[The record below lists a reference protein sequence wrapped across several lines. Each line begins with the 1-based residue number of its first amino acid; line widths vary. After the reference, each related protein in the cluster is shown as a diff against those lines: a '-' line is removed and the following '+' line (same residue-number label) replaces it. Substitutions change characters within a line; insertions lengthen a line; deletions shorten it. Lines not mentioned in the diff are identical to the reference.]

1 MYDFPCCVFA
11 GSADSIEEHPEV
23 FDALVDLFTHSAEW
37 ISDNSDE
44 ASTILS
50 EIIGGVSKEAV
61 NSASI
66 VFTNQV
72 SDKWKEGVG
81 IYFDLL
87 VEMGKFDGDLKGRKL
102 EDIENEFYNFDF
114 LSN

>member
-1 MYDFPCCVFA
+1 
-11 GSADSIEEHPEV
+11 
-23 FDALVDLFTHSAEW
+23 LVDLFTHSAEW

-50 EIIGGVSKEAV
+50 EIIGVSKEAV
-61 NSASI
+61 DAASI
-66 VFTNQV
+66 VFTTQV

-87 VEMGKFDGDLKGRKL
+87 DELEKFDGDLKGGKL
-102 EDIENEFYNFDF
+102 EDIEDEFYNFKYIND
-114 LSN
+114 